1 MNQSEEILRYLQK
14 PHRTLTALEAL
25 QRFGCMRLAPRVLEL
40 RRQGHQ
46 IKCTMVPVGPRH
58 KRVARYW
65 LT

>member
-1 MNQSEEILRYLQK
+1 
-14 PHRTLTALEAL
+14 LTALEAL